1 MNLKY
6 ERSKWKARMLLR
18 AERAGNQNTQ
28 KIIFP
33 ESQYRSHQHLSERE
47 IFIRESGWEA
57 YEWQRR

>member
-18 AERAGNQNTQ
+18 VERAGKKNTQ

-33 ESQYRSHQHLSERE
+33 ESQYRSYQHLSERE

>member
-18 AERAGNQNTQ
+18 AERAGNQDTQ
-28 KIIFP
+28 KIIFHIQVRP
-33 ESQYRSHQHLSERE
+33 PFSERE
-47 IFIRESGWEA
+47 LFIQELGWEA